1 MNALIQNPT
10 TENQVTMTS
19 LEIVDFINTHRK
31 ESGDDTVLRH
41 ADFMAKVPNV
51 LGLEMNEKFRSSY
64 LDSYGREKPCYKF
77 PKREACLMAMSY
89 SYELQA
95 MVFDRMT
102 AMEEALKTIAP
113 KAKRQSFNL
122 GTVSRQCVAMAKAM
136 GLKGNQAILS
146 ADRAVKKLTGESP
159 LELLEITHL
168 SAPVQEQVFTP
179 TQIGN
184 MLTPPLSPRAVNRLL
199 IDKGLQVKVAGQY
212 CVTKKG
218 EKLGELF
225 DVGKRHSD
233 GTAVK
238 QIKWYQSVISLL

>member
-1 MNALIQNPT
+1 MNALIQ
-10 TENQVTMTS
+10 NQVTMTS

-41 ADFMAKVPNV
+41 DDFMRKVPKV
-51 LGLEMNEKFRSSY
+51 LGEDGLRNFTDTYIHAQNGQSY
-64 LDSYGREKPCYKF
+64 PCYKF

-113 KAKRQSFNL
+113 KPKRQSFNL

-159 LELLEITHL
+159 LILLEITHL

-212 CVTKKG
+212 CLTKKG
-218 EKLGELF
+218 EKLAELF

-233 GTAVK
+233 STAVK